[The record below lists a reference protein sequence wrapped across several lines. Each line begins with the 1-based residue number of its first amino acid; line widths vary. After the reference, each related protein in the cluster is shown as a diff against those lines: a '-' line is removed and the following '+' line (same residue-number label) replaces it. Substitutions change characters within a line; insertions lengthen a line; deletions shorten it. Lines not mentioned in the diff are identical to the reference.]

1 MFRTNNNQD
10 RVNYSDALL
19 PPDGY
24 VLEKAIATTYSL
36 DLEALTAVS
45 IALGL
50 KEEPDSELL
59 QNPISMLNALVKVSE
74 KILIFCEA
82 GQIKKPG
89 KPSPLMLLLD
99 KMVIPV
105 ALPKKPGR
113 GFYPS
118 FHPKTWILQYRNAD
132 GLRKY
137 RFVILS
143 RNLTFD
149 RSWDISI
156 CIESTEEIHQPEKT
170 KPIVEFLDFLHDQ
183 VGNAVYDFQKKQAL
197 VKSMI
202 TDLDGVSFFLDNHR
216 FGENF
221 TIMPLGIGSG
231 GFDLSTDP
239 LYCQRPLKADYT
251 FHALVVFS
259 PFISGSMIDYW
270 NKAEHTLTG
279 TKRTLITRRS
289 ELGKLTVSNASRF
302 RVFVLKDDIVEGEE
316 YISDDATDK
325 QRQDIHAKIFLR
337 RKYSDTDI
345 YIGSMNASYAAVH
358 ENVEMMIRICTKRQ
372 YYGGDDFLRELFC
385 GEENGSANP
394 FEEVSITAAEEIVE
408 ENESKE
414 LEHVLKELCRVT
426 MDAVIVPSGD
436 KYDVIVHMDSVPAFK
451 GVEISLSPL
460 RRNSFLPIS
469 GEMTFPEMEL
479 LQLTDFFQVIVKGQ
493 TEEVAR
499 IIMIPM
505 TGVPEERESAVVNSV
520 IKDKRSFVEYIA
532 LILGDD
538 YLFTMLEESMFGKTG
553 FFGNQADRMP
563 ALYEKM
569 LKTALED
576 PARLKEIEY
585 VLKMVHDKEIIPDEF
600 RALYD
605 TFKTTLKLE

>member
-10 RVNYSDALL
+10 RVNYSDALV

-24 VLEKAIATTYSL
+24 VLEKAVATTYSL

-137 RFVILS
+137 RFVVLS

-156 CIESTEEIHQPEKT
+156 CIESSEEMHQPEKT
-170 KPIVEFLDFLHDQ
+170 KPVLDFLSFLKNQ
-183 VGNAVYDFQKKQAL
+183 IGNTVQDSSKKQAF
-197 VKSMI
+197 VQSMI
-202 TDLDGVSFFLDNHR
+202 TDLDGVSFSLDNHR

-221 TIMPLGIGSG
+221 TIMPLGINPG

-239 LYCQRPLKADYT
+239 LYCQKPLKADYT

-270 NKAEHTLTG
+270 NKEGHTLTG

-289 ELGKLTVSNASRF
+289 ELGKLTVSNASLF

-316 YISDDATDK
+316 YISDEATDK
-325 QRQDIHAKIFLR
+325 QRQDIHAKIYLR

-345 YIGSMNASYAAVH
+345 YIGSMNASYAAAH
-358 ENVEMMIRICTKRQ
+358 ENVEMMIRIGTKRQ
-372 YYGGDDFLRELFC
+372 YYGGDDLLRELFC
-385 GEENGSANP
+385 GDERGSANP
-394 FEEVSITAAEEIVE
+394 FEEVSITSTEEIVE
-408 ENESKE
+408 ADETKE
-414 LEHVLKELCRVT
+414 LEQVLKELCRIK
-426 MDAVIVPSGD
+426 MEAAIVPSGD
-436 KYDVIVHMDSVPAFK
+436 KYDVVVHMDVVPVME

-460 RRNSFLPIS
+460 RRNSFLPVS
-469 GEMTFPEMEL
+469 RDMVFPDMEL
-479 LQLTDFFQVIVKGQ
+479 LQLTEFFQVTVKGQ
-493 TEEVAR
+493 TAEVTR
-499 IIMIPM
+499 TIMIPM
-505 TGVPEERESAVVNSV
+505 TGFPEERESAVVNSV

-538 YLFTMLEESMFGKTG
+538 YLFTLLEESMLGKTG

-569 LKTALED
+569 LKTAVEESE
-576 PARLKEIEY
+576 RLKEIEY
-585 VLKMVHDKEIIPDEF
+585 VLRMIRDNNVVPEEF
-600 RALYD
+600 RTLYGV
-605 TFKTTLKLE
+605 FKETLHLE